1 MSGRV
6 AVLCWKSPY
15 PIRGGLDL
23 RVDGICRAL
32 SASHEVVLIC
42 MEGAQTGRPNYVS
55 ELLVAPQS
63 HKFLNHEILK
73 WGLDHPQDPF
83 GIFVNNVQVKF
94 LKNSLTSLNPKNVII
109 SRTMMWRIYSET
121 EYIPESS
128 QILDLDESSKRL
140 HEAFLSSESLGPH
153 IKFISSFHKRNIEY
167 EKLAISQ
174 ADYVLVASDLE
185 KIECLKDKT
194 REQILVIENV
204 VHAPSQEERDN
215 NTGRRVLF
223 PGNFDYPPN
232 REAMKEIVE
241 DLAPNLPEFHFTIAG
256 SGSLKKSS
264 EVPNIDYKLNPESMD
279 AYFLSADF
287 LLAPIRFG
295 AGTRLKVLEAMNFGT
310 VVVATKFAV
319 EGLLIEPGTHYYQA
333 ETSHDF
339 ITALRRLS
347 DDAALRRHLTHNARE
362 FIRQYHSPDVISVK
376 LNSIL

>member
-1 MSGRV
+1 
-6 AVLCWKSPY
+6 
-15 PIRGGLDL
+15 
-23 RVDGICRAL
+23 
-32 SASHEVVLIC
+32 

-295 AGTRLKVLEAMNFGT
+295 AGTRLKVLEAMNFRT

-319 EGLLIEPGTHYYQA
+319 EGILIEPGTHYYRA